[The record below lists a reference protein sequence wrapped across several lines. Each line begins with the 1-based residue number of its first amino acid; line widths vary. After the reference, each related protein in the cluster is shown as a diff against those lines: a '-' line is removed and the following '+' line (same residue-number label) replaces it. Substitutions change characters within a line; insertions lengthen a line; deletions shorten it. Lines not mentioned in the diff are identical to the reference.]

1 MAVNLPQKILVGLPY
16 TIILSGILASIMTGE
31 STGVIFASCALTV
44 EILIHVA
51 KYVVNWMVQNWIG
64 CSTDTLCP
72 NDRPINAGKN
82 GGCGIFLDTTSQ
94 AAPQQK
100 GMPSGHSTMM
110 SFAATFVTLYAIGS
124 HRQQTTNETI
134 AKPVAQ
140 SLAAWAL
147 AVLVMVQRRMSACHT
162 SWQIVIGAGL
172 GTGYGFGIYSLL
184 QTYRPSQFPP
194 AW

>member
-1 MAVNLPQKILVGLPY
+1 MELPQKIIVGLPY
-16 TIILSGILASIMTGE
+16 TIILSGILASMMTGE
-31 STGVIFASCALTV
+31 STGFIFASCALTV

-51 KYVVNWMVQNWIG
+51 KYLVNWVVQNWIG
-64 CSTDTLCP
+64 CSTATLCP
-72 NDRPINAGKN
+72 NDRPVNAGRKN
-82 GGCGIFLDTTSQ
+82 GGCGIFLDSQ
-94 AAPQQK
+94 AQATAQQK

-124 HRQQTTNETI
+124 HRKQTTTHETI

-140 SLAAWAL
+140 SVAAWAL

-162 SWQIVIGAGL
+162 SWQIAIGAGL
-172 GTGYGFGIYSLL
+172 GTGYGIGIYSLL

-194 AW
+194 VW